1 MGETRRGRGVRIAIV
16 DSGIHAGHP
25 HVGGIAGGIAID
37 AHGRRHSDFVDRA
50 GHGTA
55 VAAAVKEKAP
65 DAELYAVKVF
75 DESLSAG
82 LDRLVGAID
91 WAIEAGMHIANLSLG
106 TSRSEHESVL
116 SRAVERALDHGLLI
130 VAARDDEGVRYLPGS
145 LPGVLAVQVDWSCP
159 RDEYRVVSIDGRFVF
174 RASGFPRPIPGLPPS
189 RNLSG
194 VSFAVANMTGFAA
207 RALEGTGD
215 VPTEAIHALT
225 ATLFRGSPLLR
236 FTNYR

>member
-1 MGETRRGRGVRIAIV
+1 MRESGRGVRIAII
-16 DSGIHAGHP
+16 DTGIHAEHP

-37 AHGRRHSDFVDRA
+37 AHGCRHLDIVDRV

-65 DAELYAVKVF
+65 EAELYAVKVV
-75 DESLSAG
+75 DDRLSTG
-82 LDRLVGAID
+82 VDRLVSAVD

-106 TSRSEHESVL
+106 TSRSEHERLL
-116 SRAVERALDHGLLI
+116 SQAVERARAHRLLI
-130 VAARDDEGVRYLPGS
+130 VAARDDEGVRFLPGS

-159 RDEYRVVSIDGRFVF
+159 RNEYRVATIDGGLVF
-174 RASGFPRPIPGLPPS
+174 KASGLPRPIPGVSPS

-207 RALEGTGD
+207 RTLVDGGAAATAA
-215 VPTEAIHALT
+215 TESVDAVIRVLACEYSAKL
-225 ATLFRGSPLLR
+225 
-236 FTNYR
+236 